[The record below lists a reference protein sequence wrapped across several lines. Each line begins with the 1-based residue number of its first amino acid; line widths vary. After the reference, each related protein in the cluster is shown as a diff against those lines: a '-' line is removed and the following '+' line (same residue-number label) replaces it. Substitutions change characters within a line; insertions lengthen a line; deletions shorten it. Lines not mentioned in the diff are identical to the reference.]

1 MISTCRR
8 GFTLVELLVVIG
20 MIAIIMASMTVSI
33 SGAQE
38 RARIQKALA
47 EVKSVTQAVLA
58 SENFDETFM
67 ERFKEPQDMTIG
79 NLKFLLG
86 QAGQDA
92 AGHTAP
98 AFLLAAL
105 STDSSLKDPW
115 GTVYKISVRSGTIQ
129 AARFSETKTGVMI
142 PNLWALD
149 VSERV
154 IYSPSNGG
162 GK

>member
-1 MISTCRR
+1 MISTCRH

-20 MIAIIMASMTVSI
+20 MIAIIMAAMSVSV

-67 ERFKEPQDMTIG
+67 ERFKEPQDLTLG

-86 QAGQDA
+86 QSGQDA
-92 AGHTAP
+92 SGQTVP

-105 STDSSLKDPW
+105 SGDSSLKDPW
-115 GTVYKISVRSGTIQ
+115 GTTYRISVRSGTIQ
-129 AARFSETKTGVMI
+129 AARFTETKTGVMI

-154 IYSPSNGG
+154 IYSPSKGG